1 MQDQPTED
9 HGTVNLSADP
19 QTGEVKAAPA
29 DGVAPLHQPGRFVT
43 PAIWIIIV
51 LAFAIP
57 MILAACALMIEFIAP
72 GPKSDK
78 VEASMI
84 LLLFSTPAAFLS
96 GLVIPSPINR
106 R

>member
-1 MQDQPTED
+1 MDESHSVALTANPD
-9 HGTVNLSADP
+9 
-19 QTGEVKAAPA
+19 TGDVSAAPI
-29 DGVAPLHQPGRFVT
+29 DTVAPLHQPGRFVT
-43 PAIWIIIV
+43 PAIWVIIV

-57 MILAACALMIEFIAP
+57 MILAALALMLEFVAP